1 MKIREI
7 KKISDFSSFLSN
19 TGGHF
24 IDDFSS
30 EEYQKTICGT
40 KFDAEVLYI
49 LPRTNTLDHL
59 QYYSNLRFVTLNN
72 YKLNKVDFK
81 FLEKHKE
88 KLKEVKFLDIW
99 NVKQQDLELLQFFP
113 SLEYLSISYIQ
124 KENFSFEGLAYVP
137 RLHTLCLTSVNKLK
151 DFNFITKTY
160 SEQIEHLRVIYASRL
175 NRLEGIENFTNL
187 KTLQLYSST
196 MESRKKV
203 VIESVSGLNKLTKL
217 ELLEFDY
224 VKLDEEKLEDQV
236 SGLSSLSEYMVNRLV
251 RQNQLK

>member
-1 MKIREI
+1 M
-7 KKISDFSSFLSN
+7 
-19 TGGHF
+19 
-24 IDDFSS
+24 
-30 EEYQKTICGT
+30 
-40 KFDAEVLYI
+40 
-49 LPRTNTLDHL
+49 
-59 QYYSNLRFVTLNN
+59 NN